1 MSFNSNKP
9 IASCQFLLIFLG
21 KSDSKF
27 NNVCSALFNSERR
40 ITVLKFTIK
49 FTIMGMYAIILGNK
63 IDLISINIISRK
75 S

>member
-1 MSFNSNKP
+1 MP
-9 IASCQFLLIFLG
+9 ISANISSKRFLG

-40 ITVLKFTIK
+40 ITVYKFTIK
-49 FTIMGMYAIILGNK
+49 FMVMGMFAIILGNK
-63 IDLISINIISRK
+63 IGIISINMMSRQ